1 MYDPC
6 IGSSTYIQEEVTA
19 YPFVEVNNRM
29 IGLNAS
35 YMAQLKAL
43 DESCGYADYREK
55 YLTFPASGVQPVTP
69 RRFCDINGLATNAAF
84 PINPCF
90 NSYEIVT
97 QCPMPSGWLA
107 HRYYSLASH

>member
-6 IGSSTYIQEEVTA
+6 IGSWGYIQEEVVA
-19 YPFVEVNNRM
+19 YPFVEENNNM

-35 YMAQLKAL
+35 YLAQLKSL
-43 DESCGYADYREK
+43 DESCGYADFREK
-55 YLTFPASGVQPVTP
+55 YLTFPPSGVQPVSP
-69 RRFCDINGLATNAAF
+69 DYPESCDINGLATNAAF

-97 QCPMPSGWLA
+97 QCPMPSG
-107 HRYYSLASH
+107 

>member
-6 IGSSTYIQEEVTA
+6 IGSFLYVQEEVTA
-19 YPFVEVNNRM
+19 YPFVEANNNM

-35 YMAQLKAL
+35 YLAQLKAL
-43 DESCGYADYREK
+43 DESCGYADFRDK

-69 RRFCDINGLATNAAF
+69 DNFFGSCDINGLATNAAF

-97 QCPMPSGWLA
+97 QCPMPSG
-107 HRYYSLASH
+107 